1 MASAPPTSDPIHV
14 VIDDDTET
22 VHVDPETGTVTE
34 KQPDGGVVVHLDARK
49 PKADDDEG
57 GEWFANLVD
66 EIGASELGQIANEL
80 YEQIEADDNS
90 RQGHLEIRA
99 RGLDLLGTELK
110 EPKAGIGDS
119 STAGEGMS
127 TVTNPLMLD
136 CLLHAWAND
145 VGEFLPANG
154 PWKIKVDG
162 EETVAEDDLAEALER
177 DMNHYSTQIATE
189 YYPDTSHML
198 LWGVDFGGSGFKKV
212 YRCPMR
218 RRPVSESVD
227 EKDLIVSDT
236 TKDLRSCARITHEI
250 KMRPSVMKRMML
262 LGAYRDVAL
271 TQPTVSTNVVE
282 QKEGAIQGTQTHSQR
297 PEDQPYNVWETQ
309 CELDLGQFVPAG
321 SDFKDAGIPLP
332 FLVTMDKDSREI
344 LSLRRDWDEDNDQCE
359 RKRMYV
365 KYPYIPGPGFYGT
378 GILNILGNATA
389 AMTAAWREALDAG
402 MFASFPGGL
411 IAKSA
416 VRQNTAIFRP
426 APGQFEPIETSGQA
440 IGNIV
445 MGMPYKDVTPGLM
458 ALMDKIQ
465 AQAQRV
471 GGAAEIPSAE
481 GIQNVP
487 VGTMLAQIEQATKV
501 IAAAHKGKH
510 TAQAEELALILDV
523 FRAHPED
530 FCRYNKSFPKGG
542 WDEQKFLQAL
552 NDHKLAPVSDPN
564 VPSHIH
570 RVAKALA
577 LIQLLAVQAI
587 APFMNAK
594 EVLLRCL
601 RAIREDPTGLV
612 VDPPPMP
619 QGGPPQDPAKM
630 IAAQAAQKNAETKA
644 QEAQTKAAQGQTD
657 AQLEAAKVQTEKEI
671 AQTNL
676 QREVVIHA
684 HDADREAQAQAHD
697 QGLAAAQHALAERQQ
712 THAEVESAREHALD
726 TAQAGREHTVSAV
739 KTAHEMGMAERD
751 RELADKQHQLDVKQA
766 NKPEPKP
773 APAKPK
779 GKT

>member
-1 MASAPPTSDPIHV
+1 MVSAPPIPEPIHV
-14 VIDDDTET
+14 VIDDDVET
-22 VHVDPETGTVTE
+22 VRVDPATGTVE
-34 KQPDGGVVVHLDARK
+34 EDQPDGGVVVHLDAGK
-49 PKADDDEG
+49 PKPDDGEDD
-57 GEWFANLVD
+57 EWFANLVD
-66 EIGASELGQIANEL
+66 QIDASELGQIANDL

-110 EPKAGIGDS
+110 EPKAGVGDS

-198 LWGVDFGGSGFKKV
+198 LWGTDFGGSGFKKV

-236 TKDLRSCARITHEI
+236 TKDLRSCGRITHI
-250 KMRPSVMKRMML
+250 IPMRPSVMKRMMM
-262 LGAYRDVAL
+262 LGAYRDIPL
-271 TQPTVSTNVVE
+271 TQPSNETGVVD
-282 QKEGAIQGTQTHSQR
+282 QKIAGIQGTQARPQR
-297 PEDQPYNVWETQ
+297 PEDQPFNLWETQ
-309 CELDLGQFVPAG
+309 CELVLDQFVPDK
-321 SDFKDAGIPLP
+321 SDFKGENIPLP
-332 FLVTMDKDSREI
+332 YLVTMDKDSREI
-344 LSLRRDWDEDNDQCE
+344 LSIRRDWDEDNEQCE

-365 KYPYIPGPGFYGT
+365 KWPYIPGPGFYGT

-416 VRQNTAIFRP
+416 MRQNSAIFRP
-426 APGQFEPIETSGQA
+426 SPGQFDPVETGGRPISEV
-440 IGNIV
+440 I
-445 MGMPYKDVTPGLM
+445 MGMPYKDVTAGLM

-510 TAQAEELALILDV
+510 TAQAEELALILDL
-523 FRAHPED
+523 FRAHPND
-530 FCRYNKSFPKGG
+530 FVRYNKALPKGG
-542 WDEQKFLQAL
+542 WDEQRFLQAL
-552 NDHKLAPVSDPN
+552 DDHKLAPVSDPN

-577 LIQLLAVQAI
+577 LIQLLGVQAI

-601 RAIREDPTGLV
+601 RAIREDPNGLV

-630 IAAQAAQKNAETKA
+630 ISAQAAAKNADTKA

-657 AQLEAAKVQTEKEI
+657 SQVEAAKLQTEKEI
-671 AQTNL
+671 AETNL

-726 TAQAGREHTVSAV
+726 TAQAEREHTVSAV

-751 RELADKQHQLDVKQA
+751 RELADRQHRLDVKEA
-766 NKPEPKP
+766 NKPEPKA